1 MTELQEIKT
10 ITAMK
15 IVLASGSPRRQKLL
29 SEMGYDFEIVTPA
42 IPEENNPGEA
52 PEDHVKRLSRLKAE
66 FVAPKYPN
74 SLVVGADTIVVLEN
88 RILGKPE
95 SKMEA
100 RSMLELL
107 SGKTHTVFTGLSVI
121 ILTKDIAKTDYDS
134 TRVTFNKLSSED
146 IHRYVES
153 REPLDKAGAYGI
165 QGMGSFLV
173 DNYKGDID
181 TVIGFPSKLFQKMY
195 KEVQS
200 CPEL

>member
-1 MTELQEIKT
+1 MTELQEIKA

-66 FVAPKYPN
+66 SVALKYPD
-74 SLVVGADTIVVLEN
+74 SLIVGADTIVVLEN

-95 SKMEA
+95 SSVEA

-173 DNYKGDID
+173 DNYNGEID

-195 KEVQS
+195 EEVQS

>member
-1 MTELQEIKT
+1 MTELQEIKA
-10 ITAMK
+10 ITTMR

-66 FVAPKYPN
+66 SVAPKYPN

-95 SKMEA
+95 SSVEA

-107 SGKTHTVFTGLSVI
+107 SGKTHAVFTGLSVI

-146 IHRYVES
+146 IHRYVKS

-173 DNYKGDID
+173 DNYEGEID

-195 KEVQS
+195 EEVQS